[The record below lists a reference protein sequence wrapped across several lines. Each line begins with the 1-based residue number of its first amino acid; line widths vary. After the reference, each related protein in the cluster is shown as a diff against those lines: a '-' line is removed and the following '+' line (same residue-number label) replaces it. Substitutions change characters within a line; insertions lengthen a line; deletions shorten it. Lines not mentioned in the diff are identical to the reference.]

1 MICTV
6 GEDVMEGNEDG
17 DRAKYILI
25 PSDTVTTNTV
35 SHTMSMLL
43 NYSTVND

>member
-1 MICTV
+1 MIE
-6 GEDVMEGNEDG
+6 GEEDG

-35 SHTMSMLL
+35 SHKMFMLL
-43 NYSTVND
+43 NYSTVNDVM